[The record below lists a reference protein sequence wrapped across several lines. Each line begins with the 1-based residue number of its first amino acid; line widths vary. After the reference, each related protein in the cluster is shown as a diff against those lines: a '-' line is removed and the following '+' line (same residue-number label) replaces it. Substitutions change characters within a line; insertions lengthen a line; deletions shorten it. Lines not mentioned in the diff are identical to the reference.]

1 MLIFPTLQS
10 KRLILRKLVK
20 EDVNPVFKI
29 RSDAEVGTYLGRS
42 LATSMQ
48 DAYDHIST
56 IKKLEREAKCIYWV
70 IASKD
75 HDTYLGSITL
85 WNFNSTLTEADLGY
99 EMLPEYQGLGYTQEA
114 LDAVLGFTKG
124 HPTLQKIY
132 GITHVQNVKSISILK
147 KYNFIL
153 EALEED
159 RVTYSLFIKR

>member
-1 MLIFPTLQS
+1 MLTFPTLQS

-56 IKKLEREAKCIYWV
+56 IKKLEQEAKCIYWV

-99 EMLPEYQGLGYTQEA
+99 EILPEYQGVGYTQEA
-114 LDAVLGFTKG
+114 LDAVLEYVKDHTSF
-124 HPTLQKIY
+124 QKIY
-132 GITHVQNVKSISILK
+132 GITHILNVKSIAILK

-153 EALEED
+153 EAQEED
-159 RVTYSLFIKR
+159 KATYSLSL